1 MRTVIA
7 LVAAAIGLAAP
18 AAAADWHLA
27 KTEHFTIYS
36 EDTREATIELAGELE
51 RLDEVLRIISGI
63 GVYKSDTPESIKVTV
78 FRFGETGDMAVLA
91 GAPDSGIGGFFIQ
104 RASGAVAF
112 VPIKRDA
119 RREKSLRTAYDWDLD
134 LDPKATLMHEYVHY
148 FMFQHADAPYPPWYS
163 EGFAELFSNVQF
175 NDDHFVIG
183 EVLPWRS
190 PALATIPINLE
201 KTFDPPAKGD
211 RETVGRI
218 YGHGWLIASHFNLK
232 PERRGQITKY
242 MCAIADGKPPM
253 EAAQL
258 AFGDLDKLTSELESF
273 RKGRAFLLKVPYR
286 TRKEREVAIS
296 VLAPDEAARM
306 PIMIPAKSGVDESQA
321 KRLAGTARSLV
332 ERYPDSAAVLLA
344 ATEAEF
350 DARNFDAAERLAERT
365 LKIDP
370 KSVDAAIYRAQVDL
384 MRSLDNP
391 AKLAEA
397 RRKIVTA
404 NNMTSDHAFPL
415 YGYYLTHLF
424 DTSVSEVPETAK
436 GALQDAFS
444 LAPFDQGA
452 RQALIHMLLTENR
465 TAEARVVGAGYLTGR
480 AVMPACCARSTK
492 RSRRARRTRCS
503 RRSSPSIPP
512 FITTRWRAKPSGTS
526 GATRSRSTAARC
538 KGQC

>member
-1 MRTVIA
+1 MRKFSA
-7 LVAAAIGLAAP
+7 LLAAAVTMTSVPALAAE
-18 AAAADWHLA
+18 WHLA

-36 EDTREATIELAGELE
+36 EDTRDATIELARELE
-51 RLDEVLRIISGI
+51 RLDEALRIISGI
-63 GVYKSDTPESIKVTV
+63 GPSKSDTPESIKVTV
-78 FRFGETGDMAVLA
+78 FRFGETGDMAALA
-91 GAPDSGIGGFFIQ
+91 GAPGSGIGGFFIP

-112 VPIKRDA
+112 VPIKRDI
-119 RREKSLRTAYDWDLD
+119 RREKGFQTEYDSAMS
-134 LDPKATLMHEYVHY
+134 LDPKSTLMHEYVHY
-148 FMFQHADAPYPPWYS
+148 FMFQHADAPYPRWYS

-175 NDDHFVIG
+175 NDDHFIIG
-183 EVLPWRS
+183 EVPPSRS
-190 PALATIPINLE
+190 GSLATVKINLE

-211 RETVGRI
+211 RDTIDRV
-218 YGHGWLIASHFNLK
+218 YGHGWLMASHFNLK

-242 MCAIADGKPPM
+242 MRAIADGKPPM

-286 TRKEREVAIS
+286 TRKEPDVAIR

-306 PIMIPAKSGVDESQA
+306 PIMIPAKSGVDESEA
-321 KRLAGTARSLV
+321 KKLVGTARALV

-350 DARNFDAAERLAERT
+350 DARNFDAAERLAERV

-370 KSVDAAIYRAQVDL
+370 KSIDAAIYRAQIDL
-384 MRSLDNP
+384 VRSLENP

-397 RRKIVTA
+397 RREFIAA

-424 DTSVSEVPETAK
+424 DASASEVPQAAK

-444 LAPFDQGA
+444 LAPFDQGV
-452 RQALIHMLLTENR
+452 RQALIHMLLTDNR
-465 TAEARVVGAGYLTGR
+465 AAEARVVGASYLTGKGGYACMLR
-480 AVMPACCARSTK
+480 KKFEAYEKGEKEALLEEVRPEHPAIYRDE
-492 RSRRARRTRCS
+492 
-503 RRSSPSIPP
+503 
-512 FITTRWRAKPSGTS
+512 
-526 GATRSRSTAARC
+526 AARKAERDKQREEIKKYGC
-538 KGQC
+538 EV